1 MDESDYGRF
10 VPRGGR
16 KIEVAKAADAFTAMV
31 RGEGDVATL
40 AAPGA
45 VRAVR
50 SLTAAQAHPYVVEA
64 TVAEQDRDT
73 VMDEL
78 RRDHGLVVHHEYVT
92 VDESGTRIQITDEI
106 IAEFAEGTSTETTGA
121 ILEAAGVAIKK
132 DYGPRSY
139 LLVVTDAAGGNPIKV
154 ANRLEAYDEV
164 VYAEPVLMNRFATSA
179 VPSDQQFRA
188 QWHLSSANQTAPDIA
203 RDADVS
209 VLEAWNTTKGRREIV
224 VAVLDDGFDLTH
236 PDFQGQGKVVEAVD
250 FTGDDT
256 VPLPESG
263 DYHGTPCAGVAIA
276 EENGSDCVGV
286 APGCAFMPVRFPLS
300 ATDAWLIEIFRYVSA
315 RAHVA
320 SCSWGPQPGFAPL
333 HSAVAATFAELAR
346 TGGKGGNGLVIVFA
360 AGNYDA
366 PLNATL
372 TTPVRWGGRDSS
384 GQFREFSRSGRILNG
399 SAAHPDVIAVSAC
412 TSLKRKSLYSN
423 YGREID
429 VVAPSNNFHPVTIG
443 RLPGRGITTVDNE
456 PFGDDFTPGKRYTN
470 SFGGTSS
477 ACPLVA
483 GVAALVRSANP
494 ALTALDVKA
503 VLTATADKI
512 TDPSTDPL
520 YGHAKGSYD
529 AQGHSEWFGHG
540 RVNAAAAVA
549 EAVRRLPAPPTVI
562 DRERAD
568 RIAIPDADRSGIS
581 STLEIAEVATIASVA
596 VEVDITHPWIGD
608 LLVSLISPAGTSVT
622 LHAGMGAG
630 TDDIRR
636 TFTAVEAP
644 GLGWLAGSQAQGTWR
659 LNVADRAR
667 RDVGALNRWRLRLT
681 TA

>member
-10 VPRGGR
+10 VPRGGE
-16 KIEVAKAADAFTAMV
+16 KIEVAKAADAFTAVV

-40 AAPGA
+40 AAPDA
-45 VRAVR
+45 VYAVR
-50 SLTAAQAHPYVVEA
+50 SLTAARARPYLVEA
-64 TVAEQDRDT
+64 TVAEQDRDA

-92 VDESGTRIQITDEI
+92 ADASGTRIRITDEI
-106 IAEFAEGTSTETTGA
+106 IAEFAEGTSAETAGA
-121 ILEAAGVAIKK
+121 ILDAAGVVIKK

-139 LLVVTDAAGGNPIKV
+139 LLVVTDAAGANPIKV
-154 ANRLEAYDEV
+154 ANRLEAYAEV
-164 VYAEPVLMNRFATSA
+164 VYAEPVLMNRFAASA

-188 QWHLSSANQTAPDIA
+188 QWHLSSANQTAADIA

-209 VLEAWNTTKGRREIV
+209 VLGAWNTTKGRREIV

-236 PDFQGQGKVVEAVD
+236 PDFQGAGKVVEAVD
-250 FTGDDT
+250 FTGNDT
-256 VPLPESG
+256 LPLPEG
-263 DYHGTPCAGVAIA
+263 DDYHGTPCAGVAIA

-300 ATDAWLIEIFRYVSA
+300 ASDAWLIEIFRYVSA

-320 SCSWGPQPGFAPL
+320 SCSWGPPPAYAPL

-372 TTPVRWGGRDSS
+372 TTPVRWGGTDST
-384 GQFREFSRSGRILNG
+384 GQWREFSRSGRILNG

-429 VVAPSNNFHPVTIG
+429 VVAPSNNFHPITIG

-456 PFGDDFTPGKRYTN
+456 PYGDGFTPGKRYTN

-494 ALTALDVKA
+494 TLTALEVKA

-549 EAVRRLPAPPTVI
+549 EAVRRLPAPPAVI

-581 STLEIAEVATIASVA
+581 STIAIAEVATIASVT
-596 VEVDITHPWIGD
+596 VELDITHPWIGD

-622 LHAGMGAG
+622 LHAGTGAG

-636 TFTAVEAP
+636 TYTAAEAP
-644 GLGWLAGSQAQGTWR
+644 GLGWLAGSQTQGTWR

-667 RDVGALNRWRLRLT
+667 RDVGGLNRWRLRLT